1 MYHYILL
8 PEYGVYISQLKRY
21 ATACVQYSEF
31 LDSSVADGLNQ
42 GYVAAPML
50 NISINMIRK
59 DSKLLLLSVVFIV
72 VFFLI

>member
-8 PEYGVYISQLKRY
+8 PEYGVYISQIKRY

-31 LDSSVADGLNQ
+31 LDSSVADVLNQ

-50 NISINMIRK
+50 KS
-59 DSKLLLLSVVFIV
+59 LLHKYTVVITN
-72 VFFLI
+72 